1 MTASQSLLSTA
12 TLVAGSTVSADP
24 FPHDFF
30 LCYAAGSKKVQR
42 AVSSSLGQGRAAA
55 GSWLSVEFPGSP
67 SRRRPII
74 ESPRFGIGCRAAP
87 ARRGG
92 ECALSGRAAQSLR
105 RLNKTLRDSAY
116 GRDGALRKRVATGR
130 VLRLLL
136 RDGVAAGVETGRQ
149 RDAEIPVAALVAADE
164 QQRQRQHA
172 QKPTCTHLRSPLRR
186 RGATLPQ
193 LVADEQPICGG
204 SADAR
209 PSVANWKHH
218 PGPATVP
225 NPRKEARDA
234 GLAVCG

>member
-1 MTASQSLLSTA
+1 MAVGRIPGLAFTPAADHRIA
-12 TLVAGSTVSADP
+12 TV
-24 FPHDFF
+24 
-30 LCYAAGSKKVQR
+30 
-42 AVSSSLGQGRAAA
+42 
-55 GSWLSVEFPGSP
+55 
-67 SRRRPII
+67 
-74 ESPRFGIGCRAAP
+74 GIRCRAAP

-136 RDGVAAGVETGRQ
+136 RDSVAAGVETGRQ

-218 PGPATVP
+218 PGRATVP
-225 NPRKEARDA
+225 TPRKEARDA